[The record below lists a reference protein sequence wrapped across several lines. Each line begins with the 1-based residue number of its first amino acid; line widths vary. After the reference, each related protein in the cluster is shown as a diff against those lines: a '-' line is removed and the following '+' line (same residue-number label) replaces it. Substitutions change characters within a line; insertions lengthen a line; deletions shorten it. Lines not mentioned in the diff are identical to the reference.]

1 MWLPAV
7 LRIRYYQLSSQSD
20 YTRARMMRN
29 ARKKKDNHNFARQAA
44 IDSARGRALLFA
56 LIDGKHPANY
66 TGDL

>member
-1 MWLPAV
+1 MWLPAKY
-7 LRIRYYQLSSQSD
+7 RIRYYQLTSQSD

-29 ARKKKDNHNFARQAA
+29 ARKRKDNANFAHQAK

-56 LIDGKHPANY
+56 LIDKKHPADY